1 MIEKQK
7 QYVYWD
13 KQKDEY
19 FITYYKKLFETNEK
33 YILIDTITRILKK
46 YSSN

>member
-1 MIEKQK
+1 MEKKK

-19 FITYYKKLFETNEK
+19 FITYYKKLFDTNED
-33 YILIDTITRILKK
+33 YVLIDTVSKIVKK
-46 YSSN
+46 YHTS